1 MTILIISDISDL
13 QVYWVTHF
21 LNKWGINHQIF
32 SPAEYPLKITQSTHL
47 SSISPDCDQ
56 WVLENGNII
65 DPSKIKSVWYRK
77 PALPQL
83 PNDLKDYEREYA
95 LNECRQSLYGL
106 YNSLD
111 HAFWISSIHN
121 LRISSNKPLQL
132 RMAISLGFLI
142 PETLITN
149 EPKQAIEFAERFNGN
164 IIYKTLSDGILYT
177 REGPWEEPRV
187 HGEIYAT
194 FLSGID
200 PKVFGAVRNTPCLF
214 QEYIKKDYELRV
226 TVVHDKVFAVEIHSQ
241 DCSRAKIDWRKANIQ
256 DVPHKLHKLPRN
268 IREKCLALVKGLG
281 LEFGAIDLI
290 RRHDGEYV
298 FLEINPN
305 GQYGWLE
312 DTIGTQISE
321 YIAKVLAGKTEK
333 YV

>member
-1 MTILIISDISDL
+1 MILIISDISDV

-21 LNKWGINHQIF
+21 LNKWGINHQLF
-32 SPAEYPLKITQSTHL
+32 SPAEYPLNVAQSTNY
-47 SSISPDCDQ
+47 SSTSIEYDQ
-56 WVLENGNII
+56 WILEDGNTIE
-65 DPSKIKSVWYRK
+65 PSKIKSVWYRK
-77 PALPQL
+77 PALPKL
-83 PNDLKDYEREYA
+83 PSYLKDYEREYA

-111 HAFWISSIHN
+111 NAFWISPIHN
-121 LRISSNKPLQL
+121 IRISSNKLLQL
-132 RMAISLGFLI
+132 KRALSLGFLI

-149 EPKQAIEFAERFNGN
+149 VPQQAIKFAERFNGD

-187 HGEIYAT
+187 HGEIYST
-194 FLSGID
+194 HLNGMD
-200 PKVFGAVRNTPCLF
+200 PNIFYAVRNTPCLF

-241 DCSRAKIDWRKANIQ
+241 DCTNAKIDWRRANIK
-256 DVPHKLHKLPRN
+256 DVPHKLHKIPQN
-268 IREKCLALVKGLG
+268 ISEKCLALVKNLG
-281 LEFGAIDLI
+281 LEFGALDLI

-312 DTIGTQISE
+312 DTIGPQISE
-321 YIAKVLAGKTEK
+321 YIAKVLSGKAEIHS
-333 YV
+333 